1 MRLPFPVR
9 RLFAVAAI
17 SLGIASPSIAQSG
30 APDPMLSRDK
40 LMVVLREAMG
50 ANKPDEGLK
59 PTGKLRARMPDGR
72 EIEVEMAHYELI
84 GDMQVRFV
92 FDGAQSMRNA
102 TPEDLARFGL
112 TAGEALRVA
121 VGNVK
126 RVYGNPRSLPWTGGV
141 MQVKG
146 KSPDLDSSYFL
157 DRAFW
162 TELGS
167 RHPAGVVVAV
177 PKRGGL
183 LYVPAADV
191 EAVNGLRKGIA
202 SLYSSSGSLRVS
214 SALYLFKDGK
224 WSVFQAPIK

>member
-1 MRLPFPVR
+1 MPLSVR
-9 RLFAVAAI
+9 RLFAALAL
-17 SLGIASPSIAQSG
+17 SLGIGSPSMAQPA

-50 ANKPDEGLK
+50 ANKPDEALK

-72 EIEVEMAHYELI
+72 EIEVDMAHYELI

-92 FDGAQSMRNA
+92 FDGTRSMRNA

-112 TAGEALRVA
+112 TPGEALRVA
-121 VGNVK
+121 VGNIK
-126 RVYGNPRSLPWTGGV
+126 RVYGNPRSLPWTGGL

-183 LYVPAADV
+183 LYVPAADAETV
-191 EAVNGLRKGIA
+191 KQLRKTIA
-202 SLYSSSGSLRVS
+202 SLHSSSGSLRVS

-224 WSVFQAPIK
+224 WSVFQAPLQQ